1 MIRTIIIPDTETAY
15 FNVPK
20 EYIGKELEVIA
31 FAKNEAIE
39 IEEPAK
45 KQVSFSAL
53 SIDTKGFKFN
63 RDEANDIEFSFT
75 P

>member
-53 SIDTKGFKFN
+53 SIEAKGFKFN
-63 RDEANDIEFSFT
+63 RDEANER
-75 P
+75 

>member
-1 MIRTIIIPDTETAY
+1 MIRTIIIPDTETAH

-39 IEEPAK
+39 IEEPTK

-53 SIDTKGFKFN
+53 SIDTRGFKFN
-63 RDEANDIEFSFT
+63 RDEANER
-75 P
+75 